1 MTHTL
6 LRRRLRA
13 GLALLAVTVP
23 MAVAAIPPAPALF

>member
-1 MTHTL
+1 MTQTL

-13 GLALLAVTVP
+13 GIAILAVAVP